1 MRPGGRT
8 GPTAGETG
16 PPVAAGRAGQPT
28 DDAKT
33 ITFPTPTMHL
43 KNNTEGQNDW
53 RNVGSDALRV
63 AARTAGRGPR
73 RHPRRGNAHHEAAF
87 RVAPVS
93 RTRPASA
100 ARLALAP

>member
-16 PPVAAGRAGQPT
+16 PPVAVGRAGQPT

-63 AARTAGRGPR
+63 AGAT
-73 RHPRRGNAHHEAAF
+73 PRRGNAHHEAF
-87 RVAPVS
+87 RVAPAS
-93 RTRPASA
+93 RTRPASG
-100 ARLALAP
+100 ARLVLAP